1 MVPTWFLYVSGFSLI
16 LLGIMQIQAR
26 PRKENTN
33 LYERFINLGTFWS
46 LFCIVVGVAVV
57 AMALGYW
64 SPLDKPPPAKSKA
77 ADKLHRH

>member
-26 PRKENTN
+26 PRVKDAS
-33 LYERFINLGTFWS
+33 LYQRFVNLGTFWS

-57 AMALGYW
+57 SMALGYW
-64 SPLDKPPPAKSKA
+64 SPLDKPLPVKTR
-77 ADKLHRH
+77 RH